1 LLTSLHGRDMIDRH
15 STSGGSMYRSLFL
28 GLSLACSTLATAQGY
43 RPDFDPAAL
52 KGPATGPFN
61 DVIVLGT
68 PHLRYLPRFDR
79 ALIDR
84 LADRFHNWQPQAI
97 AIEELSGAQC
107 DFLRRYPQQYQGT
120 IAGYCWDPAPAHAA
134 TGLDVPRA
142 TAEWEQLLATWP
154 AAPTGAQRRRLVAV
168 FLAGGE
174 RGSALVQW
182 LRLAPG
188 EQHAGDG
195 LDAAL
200 VQLLQELAVKPDET
214 SLFSAPLAARLG
226 HERLYAMDDHTAD
239 SDDGDNAKASSAA
252 IAKAWDNPATAQR
265 KRTSDAL
272 AATLRT
278 PDDMLALYHHYNAP
292 GQAKLIFTSDFG
304 AALNEPSPQHFG
316 RNYLGYWETRNLR
329 MAANIRDALGRK
341 PGMRMLVVVGA
352 SHKGYLEAYLHQMHD
367 VRLVDAMPLLQPGP
381 AAPF

>member
-1 LLTSLHGRDMIDRH
+1 
-15 STSGGSMYRSLFL
+15 MYRSLFPGLVL
-28 GLSLACSTLATAQGY
+28 GFTVACSTLASAQSY
-43 RPDFDPAAL
+43 RPDFDPGAL
-52 KGPATGPFN
+52 KGPASGPFN
-61 DVIVLGT
+61 DVIVLGS
-68 PHLRYLPRFDR
+68 PHLRYLPSFDA
-79 ALIDR
+79 ALVDR
-84 LADRFHNWQPQAI
+84 LADRFYQWQPQAI
-97 AIEELSGAQC
+97 AIEHLSGAQC
-107 DFLRRYPQQYQGT
+107 DFLRRYPKRYQGT
-120 IAGYCWDPAPAHAA
+120 VTGYCWDPAPARAA
-134 TGLDVPRA
+134 TGLDVVTA
-142 TAEWEQLLATWP
+142 TGQWEQLLATWP
-154 AAPTGAQRRRLVAV
+154 VAPTAVQRRHLAAV

-188 EQHAGDG
+188 ERRAGDG
-195 LDAAL
+195 LDATL
-200 VQLLQELAVKPDET
+200 VKLLQELAVEPDET

-265 KRTSDAL
+265 KRTHE
-272 AATLRT
+272 TLSAQLRA
-278 PDDMLALYHHYNAP
+278 PDDMLALYRHYNTP
-292 GQAKLIFTSDFG
+292 GQGKLIFASDFG
-304 AALNEPSPQHFG
+304 AALNEQSTQHFG

-329 MAANIRDALGRK
+329 MAANIRDALGLK

-381 AAPF
+381 VAPF

>member
-1 LLTSLHGRDMIDRH
+1 MTSSIIIEPAEAG
-15 STSGGSMYRSLFL
+15 MYRSLFPGLVL
-28 GLSLACSTLATAQGY
+28 GFTVACSTLAAAQSY
-43 RPDFDPAAL
+43 RPDFDPGAL
-52 KGPATGPFN
+52 KGPASGPFN
-61 DVIVLGT
+61 DVIVLGS
-68 PHLRYLPRFDR
+68 PHLRYLPSFDP
-79 ALIDR
+79 ALVDR
-84 LADRFHNWQPQAI
+84 LADRFYQWQPQAI
-97 AIEELSGAQC
+97 AIEHLSGAQC
-107 DFLRRYPQQYQGT
+107 DFLRRYPKRYQGT
-120 IAGYCWDPAPAHAA
+120 VTGYCWDPAPARAA
-134 TGLDVPRA
+134 TGLDVVTA
-142 TAEWEQLLATWP
+142 TGQWEQLLATWP
-154 AAPTGAQRRRLVAV
+154 VAPTAVQRRHLAAV

-182 LRLAPG
+182 LRLAPN
-188 EQHAGDG
+188 ERRAGDG

-200 VQLLQELAVKPDET
+200 VKLLQELAVKPDET

-265 KRTSDAL
+265 KRTHE
-272 AATLRT
+272 TLSAQLRA
-278 PDDMLALYHHYNAP
+278 PNDMLTLYRHYNTP
-292 GQAKLIFTSDFG
+292 GQGKLIFASDFG
-304 AALNEPSPQHFG
+304 AVLDEPSPQHFG

-381 AAPF
+381 VAPF